1 MAHFAKLGAN
11 GKVIQVLTLDNKDML
26 NADGVEDESV
36 GQQYLEQHNN
46 WPAQM
51 WIQTSYNTAAGKHY
65 SSNEAGERVES
76 ADQSKAFRGNY
87 AGIGYEWD
95 EDNNIF
101 WPKKPHASWV
111 KNTTTASWDSPIGAA
126 PALTAEQ
133 TSQNEAGTHS
143 WFYVWNESG
152 QSWDLTDRLA

>member
-51 WIQTSYNTAAGKHY
+51 WIQTSYNTSGNTHN
-65 SSNEAGERVES
+65 SGDN
-76 ADQSKAFRGNY
+76 SKAFRGNY
-87 AGIGYEWD
+87 AGIGYTWD

-101 WPKKPHASWV
+101 WPKSPYASWV
-111 KNTTTASWDSPIGAA
+111 KDTATASWKSPIGDA
-126 PALTAEQ
+126 PALTDEQ
-133 TSQNEAGTHS
+133 QSQNEAGTHR
-143 WFYVWNESG
+143 WQYDWNESG
-152 QSWDLTDRLA
+152 QSWDLTDSKA

>member
-11 GKVIQVLTLDNKDML
+11 SKVIQVLTLNNSDML

-36 GQQYLEQHNN
+36 GQQYLERHNN

-51 WIQTSYNTAAGKHY
+51 WIQTSYNTSKNKHN
-65 SSNEAGERVES
+65 SG
-76 ADQSKAFRGNY
+76 DDSKALRGNY

-101 WPKKPHASWV
+101 WPKKPHPSWV
-111 KNTTTASWDSPIGAA
+111 KDTATAQWKSPIGDR

-133 TSQNEAGTHS
+133 TSQNEAATHL
-143 WFYVWNESG
+143 WGYNWNEAG
-152 QSWDLTDRLA
+152 QSWDLTDGKA

>member
-1 MAHFAKLGAN
+1 MAHFAKIGAN
-11 GKVIQVLTLDNKDML
+11 SKVIQVLTLDNKDMK

-36 GQQYLEQHNN
+36 GQQYLETHNN

-51 WIQTSYNTAAGKHY
+51 WIQTSYNTSGNTH
-65 SSNEAGERVES
+65 SSGDN
-76 ADQSKAFRGNY
+76 SKAFRGNY

-101 WPKKPHASWV
+101 WPKKPYASWV
-111 KNTTTASWDSPIGAA
+111 KDTTTANWKSPIGDA

-133 TSQNEAGTHS
+133 EAQNTAETHKWGYSWNEAGQT
-143 WFYVWNESG
+143 
-152 QSWDLTDRLA
+152 WDLTDSKA